1 MELARSSYK
10 LSSLIVL
17 ILLSNLAIYPLNL
30 TYSSLQQTDPVQQK
44 EEPITL
50 RAILTDLGDPNRWN
64 SLIQPALQELR
75 NRHPSLDI
83 QIALDANNPYNITRN
98 KLIDVL
104 SNQSSNSVDLI
115 SLDQIW
121 LGEFAERG
129 LLTNLTDNVQK
140 WGRLADWYESNV
152 DGILYNDTI
161 YGIWAWTDVRG
172 IWYWKDLLIEA
183 NINSSSLETW
193 QGYIEAAKKLS
204 SELRNK
210 GIQGTVLFNVTYS
223 PDLWYPYLW
232 MLGGNIIQLKD
243 GHPTKEVYWFPAY
256 NNTEGVRAI
265 EFIKQQVDS
274 GIKPEDG
281 DLEKEFALKRFA
293 VYIGGQ
299 WTAGRFLAAEQNVS
313 NFEQQVGF
321 IPMFPVPNKEDT
333 QTSTMMGGWLL
344 TIPAASKNK
353 DLAWELITIM
363 LEPKI
368 LAPWLAKYSFLPT
381 QKVIGQGNYSTV
393 FSQTLPYSDEM
404 LSLIQFGRGR
414 PAIPEYPQIAEDI
427 RQAIDEV
434 QFSIKEPK
442 QALDDAAAKSAKA
455 LGW

>member
-1 MELARSSYK
+1 
-10 LSSLIVL
+10 
-17 ILLSNLAIYPLNL
+17 
-30 TYSSLQQTDPVQQK
+30 
-44 EEPITL
+44 
-50 RAILTDLGDPNRWN
+50 LGDPNRWN

-75 NRHPSLDI
+75 NRHPNLDI

-140 WGRLADWYESNV
+140 WGRLSDWYESNV

-172 IWYWKDLLIEA
+172 IWYWKDLLNEVD
-183 NINSSSLETW
+183 INSSSLETW
-193 QGYIEAAKKLS
+193 QGYIEAAKKLN

-223 PDLWYPYLW
+223 PDLWYLYLW

-243 GHPTKEVYWFPAY
+243 GHPTKEVYRFPAY
-256 NNTEGVRAI
+256 NNTEGVRAM

-281 DLEKEFALKRFA
+281 DLEKEFALKRFS

-299 WTAGRFLAAEQNVS
+299 WTAGRFPAAEQNIS

-321 IPMFPVPNKEDT
+321 IPMFLFQIK
-333 QTSTMMGGWLL
+333 
-344 TIPAASKNK
+344 
-353 DLAWELITIM
+353 
-363 LEPKI
+363 KI
-368 LAPWLAKYSFLPT
+368 L
-381 QKVIGQGNYSTV
+381 
-393 FSQTLPYSDEM
+393 
-404 LSLIQFGRGR
+404 RH
-414 PAIPEYPQIAEDI
+414 PQ
-427 RQAIDEV
+427 
-434 QFSIKEPK
+434 
-442 QALDDAAAKSAKA
+442 
-455 LGW
+455 